1 MMKRHST
8 RASIATMA
16 ILATALVAIAALLGS
31 AAIAQAAPRP
41 KPTPTPTSTSTPPP
55 SSAKWT
61 IMVYGD
67 GDNNLESYLPADID
81 TEFSALGS
89 NADVSV
95 VVLADRTPG
104 YSTAD
109 GDWTTT
115 KLFYCTQG
123 MTATPANAVADW
135 GERDMGSAQTLVDFV
150 KHVKTTY
157 AAQHYVLVFWDHGYS
172 WWPDWTMWDD
182 TSANGLTLTE
192 MSSAMASAG
201 GVDVVAYDCCA
212 SATTEVDTT
221 WRPYSQYVV
230 ASEDYTY
237 AEGVAW
243 ENVIPAVR
251 ANPAMDAAT
260 MARTIGA
267 NMNDG
272 TTSAVA
278 LDARWDTLRTA
289 VDQWAVALTNGMA
302 ANKANYDAAR
312 KVTKYFCADAT
323 FCDLSSAAASIKAKV
338 ADATIK
344 AKCDAVISAVSA
356 CTIYE
361 SHKTKFAGATGTT
374 IWWPKTS
381 ADLAATDYGA
391 YIGWTFYRTLPWSQ
405 QTAWDEFL
413 AAYTAGR

>member
-1 MMKRHST
+1 MPERQERRPANARH
-8 RASIATMA
+8 RRGRGFVAVLFC
-16 ILATALVAIAALLGS
+16 LAALVCVM
-31 AAIAQAAPRP
+31 AAPA
-41 KPTPTPTSTSTPPP
+41 SAFAA
-55 SSAKWT
+55 AKWT
-61 IMVYGD
+61 VMVYGD
-67 GDNNLESYLPADID
+67 GDNNLESYLPSDID
-81 TEFSALGS
+81 NEFSALGS
-89 NADVSV
+89 NADIKV

-109 GDWTTT
+109 GDWTGT

-150 KHVKTTY
+150 KYAKANY
-157 AAQHYVLVFWDHGYS
+157 AAQHFVLALWDHGYT
-172 WWPDWTMWDD
+172 WWPEWTMWDD

-192 MSSAMASAG
+192 ISSAMASAG

-212 SATTEVDTT
+212 SAAAEVDTT
-221 WRPYSQYVV
+221 WRPYAQYVV
-230 ASEDYTY
+230 ASEDYTV

-243 ENVIPAVR
+243 ENVIPAAR
-251 ANPAMDAAT
+251 ANPAMDSAT

-278 LDARWDTLRTA
+278 LDARWDTLRVA
-289 VDQWAVALTNGMA
+289 VDQWAIALTSGMA
-302 ANKANYDAAR
+302 ANKVNYDAAR
-312 KVTKYFCADAT
+312 KVTRFFCADAT
-323 FCDLSSAAASIKAKV
+323 LCDLSSAATSIKAKV
-338 ADATIK
+338 TDATIK
-344 AKCDAVISAVSA
+344 AKCDAVISAVSG
-356 CTIYE
+356 CTVYE

-381 ADLAATDYGA
+381 ADLAAPNYNT
-391 YIGWTFYRTLPWSQ
+391 YIGWSFYRTLPWSQ